1 MRILKRILLSIMVT
15 CLCASAGISLAF
27 AEGESSAEGYTG
39 TRYTVTGGA
48 AGGQPLWFGNATPV
62 NYAEAGTEVNVEYT
76 VKTNAMSGDGI
87 SGLCRIFKELGNCW
101 FNTASVSYCGWNE
114 GYNWQTLFE
123 VGATYKIRFYN
134 LTDAAYSF
142 SIIKTVDGADTDIT
156 SALSTT
162 ATWMNYGGTGYFGIG
177 ILNFAGTFEFDNVAI
192 YNQNGANLGI
202 TNKDNT
208 ISTVVATEIKPEQPG
223 ESESTEEPGGEIVLP
238 DYKGNRYDVVMGTWG
253 GQPVAFGNSKA
264 LTTAAMYLQYT
275 VVSNSMAGGQLG
287 LLRGNGAT
295 LWFNTVGT
303 TYADYADGRSYA
315 DLFAVGATYTIKY
328 YDFNADTYSFAI
340 YKEVDGEV
348 TDITNYLTTTPTF
361 NANSSNL
368 GVFGMGAVNAG
379 GTIELTNFAIFDE
392 NMTDLGAAKYTE
404 DVSTF
409 TATVINP
416 VTFDEVE
423 YNGGAYTVTNNGFLS
438 TLYFGNKTAVPT
450 EAGTKVFL
458 EYEVESAST
467 GATQWGMVETST
479 PSAQFAFTGGAMKFA
494 NGKACRLL
502 EAGASYKYEWSVTE
516 SGVTIKGLKT
526 SADGTLTDIVA
537 HLDAET
543 GALVANAYYG
553 LWFSEGNTG
562 EFKLVNVKC
571 YDGEGKDLGFI
582 SNQGSVSATKD
593 GETEDVVFDDVEYK
607 SVLTYDII
615 LNADPI
621 FFGNKTAVSTEA
633 GTKVFIEYKVA
644 AAGNALSA
652 QYGFVATS
660 DPTYL
665 YPFTDGRG
673 TLAYQNAATQFNM
686 EGATYKF
693 EFIVTESGVDVKALR
708 VTADGVKTDL
718 SKEFESFSSLVAN
731 GHYGLWQ
738 SAGAIWGSQLVDCK
752 CYDGEGNDLGFATQ
766 QAQVSVKE
774 HEYEIVYMAGDENVT
789 ERMEAKSFTY
799 SKGLASLATC
809 DLENGTH
816 VEKWYT
822 DSELTNEIT
831 SIASGR
837 TEEITLYGKVVYN
850 DYVIIF
856 NGNGADG
863 EMQNIN
869 AKYGSKVTLAANA
882 FDYGNFRFVGWM
894 LRADG
899 TEAVYTD
906 GAEVENLVKTQNG
919 TITLYALWEMQ
930 IWNINYVMPEGA
942 VNSDDNPATYN
953 ENSVFDLAEATLTN
967 YVFKGWY
974 KDEAYTEKIVTIDSG
989 SMSGELTLYAKF
1001 VKYTLDIPA
1010 VDYNGFVRY
1019 GVEANF
1025 SSAYITNSEP
1035 MTLKA
1040 GEKFFMEYKVE
1051 SSADGSNQWGII
1063 ATASHDATYP
1073 YTGGAGVM
1081 IYANSNSNI
1090 FIAGTT
1096 VRLYV
1101 EVLETGYI
1109 KFVLGYIDA
1118 EGFEHD
1124 ITDRLTNIVADG
1136 YEGAESLTLDTIPA
1150 NYHYGLWNAGNAVTT
1165 TLSNFVVYN
1174 EKGENLK
1181 PMVNKCAYG
1190 SATITE
1196 PAYNVTYMVNGKPL
1210 EGLSENWT
1218 KFTYSDGLSALPAY
1232 KEEGKHVAG
1241 WYLDEAFTQIVTRI
1255 EKGIAHDITLYC
1267 KLEVNKYN
1275 VKFEGNGADNSMVD
1289 QVIAYGEKA
1298 KLSKNTLTKKG
1309 YKFAGWATK
1318 ADGEVVYADMAEVE
1332 NLSKTHNANVKLYAL
1347 WTMEVYT
1354 IAYEAD
1360 GGENPN
1366 TATEYSVE
1374 SPVTLK
1380 DATKEGYTFEGW
1392 YTSADFS
1399 EESKVTALDA
1409 QGNVTLYA
1417 KFTKKS
1423 SGGCSSGATA
1433 SAGMAVLAIACAA
1446 VVLKKR
1452 K

>member
-1 MRILKRILLSIMVT
+1 MRILKRILLAIMVT

-27 AEGESSAEGYTG
+27 AEGDSSAESYTG
-39 TRYTVTGGA
+39 TRYAVSGGSV
-48 AGGQPLWFGNATPV
+48 GGQPLWFGNATPV
-62 NYAEAGTEVNVEYT
+62 AYTEAGTEVNIEYT
-76 VKTNAMSGDGI
+76 VKTNAMSGTGI
-87 SGLCRIFKELGNCW
+87 AGLCRVFKELGNCW
-101 FNTASVSYCGWNE
+101 FNTASVSYCGWND
-114 GYNWQTLFE
+114 GYDWQTLFE
-123 VGATYKIRFYN
+123 VGATYKIRFYD

-156 SALSTT
+156 AALSTT

-192 YNQNGANLGI
+192 YNQNGTNLGI

-208 ISTVVATEIKPEQPG
+208 LSNVVATEIGTEEPD
-223 ESESTEEPGGEIVLP
+223 ESESEEESDEPELP
-238 DYKGNRYDVVMGTWG
+238 D
-253 GQPVAFGNSKA
+253 
-264 LTTAAMYLQYT
+264 
-275 VVSNSMAGGQLG
+275 
-287 LLRGNGAT
+287 
-295 LWFNTVGT
+295 
-303 TYADYADGRSYA
+303 
-315 DLFAVGATYTIKY
+315 
-328 YDFNADTYSFAI
+328 
-340 YKEVDGEV
+340 
-348 TDITNYLTTTPTF
+348 
-361 NANSSNL
+361 
-368 GVFGMGAVNAG
+368 
-379 GTIELTNFAIFDE
+379 
-392 NMTDLGAAKYTE
+392 
-404 DVSTF
+404 
-409 TATVINP
+409 
-416 VTFDEVE
+416 FDEVT
-423 YNGGAYTVTNNGFLS
+423 YNGGAYTVVNNGFFP
-438 TLYFGNKTAVPT
+438 TLYFGNKTAVST
-450 EAGTKVFL
+450 AAGTKVFL

-479 PSAQFAFTGGAMKFA
+479 PSVQYAFTGGAMKFA
-494 NGKACRLL
+494 NGKACQLL
-502 EAGASYKYEWSVTE
+502 EEGASYKYEWSVTE
-516 SGVTIKGLKT
+516 SGVAIKGLKA
-526 SADGTLTDIVA
+526 SADGTLTNIVPS
-537 HLDAET
+537 LDAAT
-543 GALVANAYYG
+543 GDLVANAYYG
-553 LWFSEGNTG
+553 LWLSEGNTG

-571 YDGEGKDLGFI
+571 YDGEGNDLGFM
-582 SNQGSVSATKD
+582 SNQGSVNATKD

-607 SVLTYDII
+607 SVLTYDIV
-615 LNADPI
+615 LNGQPI
-621 FFGNKTAVSTEA
+621 FFGNKTAVPTSV

-644 AAGNALSA
+644 AAGGTGSA
-652 QYGFVATS
+652 QYGFIATS

-673 TLAYQNAATQFNM
+673 TLAYKSAATQFNT

-693 EFIVTESGVDVKALR
+693 EFTVTESGVDVKALR
-708 VTADGVKTDL
+708 INASGVKTDL
-718 SKEFESFSSLVAN
+718 SKEFESFASLAAN

-738 SAGAIWGSQLVDCK
+738 SEGAIWGGKLVDCK

-766 QAQVSVKE
+766 QAQVSIKE
-774 HEYEIVYMAGDENVT
+774 HEYEIVYMVGDENVT
-789 ERMEAKSFTY
+789 ERMDAKSFTY
-799 SKGLASLATC
+799 SKGLASLETC

-816 VEKWYT
+816 VETWYT
-822 DSELTNEIT
+822 DSELTNEIA

-837 TEEITLYGKVVYN
+837 TEGITLYGKTVYN

-856 NGNGADG
+856 NGNGASG
-863 EMQNIN
+863 SMQNID
-869 AKYGSKVTLAANA
+869 AKYGSKVTLTANA

-906 GAEVENLVKTQNG
+906 GEEVENLVKTQNG

-930 IWNINYVMPEGA
+930 IWSINYVMPEGA
-942 VNSDDNPATYN
+942 VNSEENPATYN
-953 ENSVFDLAEATLTN
+953 ENSVFDLVDAILEN

-974 KDEAYTEKIVTIDSG
+974 KDEAYTEKIETIDSNNI
-989 SMSGELTLYAKF
+989 SGELTLYAKF
-1001 VKYTLDIPA
+1001 VKFTLDIPS
-1010 VDYNGFVRY
+1010 VEYNGFVKY

-1025 SSAYITNSEP
+1025 SSAYLTNSEP

-1051 SSADGSNQWGII
+1051 SSTDGSNQWGII

-1081 IYANSNSNI
+1081 IFANSNSNI

-1096 VRLYV
+1096 VRFYV
-1101 EVLETGYI
+1101 EVLDTGYI

-1118 EGFEHD
+1118 NGFEHD
-1124 ITDRLTNIVADG
+1124 ITNQLTIIVADG
-1136 YEGAESLTLDTIPA
+1136 YEGAELLTLGTIPA
-1150 NYHYGLWNAGNAVTT
+1150 NYHYGLWNAGNAVTA

-1190 SATITE
+1190 GATFTE
-1196 PAYNVTYMVNGKPL
+1196 PTYNVTYIVNGQPL
-1210 EGLSENWT
+1210 EGLSDNWT
-1218 KFTYSDGLSALPAY
+1218 KFTYSDGLATLPVY
-1232 KEEGKHVAG
+1232 KEEGKHIVG
-1241 WYLDEAFTQIVTRI
+1241 WYLDEACTQAVTHI

-1267 KLEVNKYN
+1267 KLEANKYN
-1275 VKFEGNGADNSMVD
+1275 VKFEGNGADNSMAD

-1298 KLSKNTLTKKG
+1298 KLNQNTLTRKG

-1318 ADGEVVYADMAEVE
+1318 ADGEIVYADMAEVE
-1332 NLSKTHNANVKLYAL
+1332 NLSKTHNANVKLYAV
-1347 WTMEVYT
+1347 WTVEVYT
-1354 IAYEAD
+1354 IAYETD

-1374 SPVTLK
+1374 SPVTLA

-1399 EESKVTALDA
+1399 EDSKVTTLDA

-1417 KFTKKS
+1417 KFTKIQK
-1423 SGGCSSGATA
+1423 GGCSSSATA
-1433 SAGMAVLAIACAA
+1433 SAGLAILAIACAA